1 MCMLFTVYFHFTEGN
16 PGVIRIPFRI
26 RRMSPVVVVDN
37 VSTVV
42 RTGDVDSISNCD
54 TGVDGVPKTQHSV
67 LCVCRVGDVDRES
80 QEIRSVTIVYI

>member
-1 MCMLFTVYFHFTEGN
+1 MLFTVYFHFTEGN

-67 LCVCRVGDVDRES
+67 IFVCCVGNVHREPKEPPS
-80 QEIRSVTIVYI
+80 QMIVFI